1 MSRTVISLLPWASHP
16 SPGSHPRKRGPCSAL
31 RRSLLRPPTAP
42 REQRF
47 IDEVV
52 VDAYT
57 SEERAMSWYYYLEE
71 KLVFPFKAR
80 CVVVRSLSPLKKGEE
95 VEVIVMAKE
104 DDCMR
109 EIFVLIEFAGR
120 KLGVPLSQLEVLA
133 AKGETRDAVD
143 DWRYWVAMG
152 YEF

>member
-1 MSRTVISLLPWASHP
+1 MSKPRLNRT
-16 SPGSHPRKRGPCSAL
+16 
-31 RRSLLRPPTAP
+31 
-42 REQRF
+42 REQYF
-47 IDEVV
+47 VDEVV

-57 SEERAMSWYYYLEE
+57 SDERAMSWYYYLEE
-71 KLVFPFKAR
+71 KLAFPFKAR
-80 CVVVRSLSPLKKGEE
+80 CTAERSVSPLKKGEQ
-95 VEVIVMAKE
+95 VEVLTMAKE

-109 EIFVLIEFAGR
+109 EMFVLIRFAGR

-133 AKGETRDAVD
+133 AKGETSDAVD